1 MDLKQYNAD
10 YVEFSNENGI
20 THKVPPTVLYKQ
32 LLGDLTLIASND
44 NLYIYDDFFD
54 RLLAENFTSY
64 EQFEEKAKSL
74 ADLIQYKPLAE
85 LTASEYNE
93 YFKKINAR
101 IIQAN
106 SLVANL
112 HLIDEVNSCSLKKQR
127 NYVTPNRLILR

>member
-1 MDLKQYNAD
+1 MDRQYNAD

-20 THKVPPTVLYKQ
+20 THKVPPTVLYKR

-54 RLLAENFTSY
+54 KLLVENFSSY
-64 EQFEEKAKSL
+64 EQFEKKAKAL
-74 ADLIQYKPLAE
+74 VDLIHYKPLTE
-85 LTASEYNE
+85 FTSDECNE

-106 SLVANL
+106 SVVANL
-112 HLIDEVNSCSLKKQR
+112 HLIDEVNSCSLKKYR
-127 NYVTPNRLILR
+127 NYGISKYLTE